1 MTLQIWSII
10 GIAAGSFLALC
21 CIYGVVSGIR
31 RDLAQIKLLLDMQVR
46 KNGT

>member
-10 GIAAGSFLALC
+10 GIATASFLALC
-21 CIYGVVSGIR
+21 CIYAAVSGIR
-31 RDLAQIKLLLDMQVR
+31 RDLAQIRVLLEAR